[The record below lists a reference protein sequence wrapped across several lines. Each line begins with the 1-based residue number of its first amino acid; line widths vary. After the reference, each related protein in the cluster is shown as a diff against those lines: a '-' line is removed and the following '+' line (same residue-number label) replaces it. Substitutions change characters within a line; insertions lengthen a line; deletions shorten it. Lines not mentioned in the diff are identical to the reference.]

1 MRGVC
6 VLLWCL
12 ILGTSGLAHAESF
25 DFDSLRRLVETRRIQ
40 TIEDLIAALPD
51 DLRTHYALVFSSRS
65 LQGASFDAPRVILFG
80 SDARLIVTFNG
91 DASERGNSAIETAE
105 FDPINSRFV
114 FRELTFSGDSGSAR
128 ATVSAPNP
136 ARCIACHGLPARPI
150 WDVPPLWPGA
160 YGEHY
165 HAGLSSAEVSGIR
178 EFLRSQPTHPR
189 YRYLVGAAAFA
200 DRETYAP
207 SSRATYNGL
216 SAEPPNAQLSAL
228 LTRQNVQSMVSEL
241 AAQPAFAAHR
251 YVLLAAAGAGCGS
264 LTDFYPQSLRSSIGA
279 DLSHFAQSSAAAD
292 RLQLRAKGSRLASG
306 SRAYQIAASPVE
318 LNELRFV
325 AETSLHVSTQR
336 WTLALERGTYDFSA
350 PADAFTFE
358 QALFELIA
366 RSDEGV
372 RDLGPY
378 RTFDAADAYCR
389 YLLRES
395 RQALE
400 AWYGARMSAS
410 LPASEDL
417 QAPAGQVTSH

>member
-1 MRGVC
+1 MRGVW

-12 ILGTSGLAHAESF
+12 ILGTSGLVHAESF

-114 FRELTFSGDSGSAR
+114 FRELTFSGASGSAR

-264 LTDFYPQSLRSSIGA
+264 LADFYPQSLRSSIGA
-279 DLSHFAQSSAAAD
+279 DLSHFAQSSAAA
-292 RLQLRAKGSRLASG
+292 
-306 SRAYQIAASPVE
+306 SPVE

-325 AETSLHVSTQR
+325 AEKSLHVSTQR
-336 WTLALERGTYDFSA
+336 WT
-350 PADAFTFE
+350 ADAFTFE
-358 QALFELIA
+358 QALLELIA
-366 RSDEGV
+366 RSDERV
-372 RDLGPY
+372 RDLSSY

-389 YLLRES
+389 YLVRES

-400 AWYGARMSAS
+400 AWYGA
-410 LPASEDL
+410 L
-417 QAPAGQVTSH
+417 AGQVTSH